1 MVVLNL
7 LATGGVGGIE
17 VLAKS
22 VNENALWD
30 NYVAFMF
37 DGGELEME
45 IPEDR
50 KIVLSRGNKNRLS
63 PKYVKTL
70 YRFCNRHK
78 VEIVVIHHHN
88 WYLQKIYLKL
98 KKRLPNIKY
107 IFMFHHCFDKESD
120 LGHIPI
126 LKSIKLYYYKKAMAA
141 SDKILSV
148 SERGKQSFLE
158 AFPEVIS
165 RGKVDVVYN
174 GIDTE
179 TIGRGAENAL
189 LVGNV
194 FEILYIGRLVKVK
207 GVDLL
212 IGALPYL
219 DSKVPIHLTIV
230 GDGAERIALE
240 SQAEKIRSKEISITF
255 TGMQREKE
263 KYLAVAH
270 VFVYPSVWEEI
281 FGISIVEAMAY
292 GISCVA
298 FNVGGIPEII
308 KDGSNGFLA
317 VEKNV
322 KQLAE
327 AIQRVIDIYEHGHED
342 RLCKK
347 AKETADRFSI
357 EQTCKKLYEEYGK
370 LL

>member
-17 VLAKS
+17 VLSKS
-22 VNENALWD
+22 INENALWD
-30 NYVAFMF
+30 NFIAFVF
-37 DGGELEME
+37 DGGKLEEE

-63 PKYVKTL
+63 TKYVKIL
-70 YRFCNRHK
+70 YRFCIRNK
-78 VEIVVIHHHN
+78 VDIIVIHHHN
-88 WYLQKIYLKL
+88 WYLQKIYLEL
-98 KKRLPNIKY
+98 KKKLPNIKY
-107 IFMFHHCFDKESD
+107 IFMFHHCFDRELD

-126 LKSIKLYYYKKAMAA
+126 LKSVKQYYYKKAMAV

-148 SERGKQSFLE
+148 SERGKQSFLD

-179 TIGRGAENAL
+179 TIRRGAENAL

-194 FEILYIGRLVKVK
+194 FEILFIGRLAKVK

-212 IGALPYL
+212 ISALPYL
-219 DSKVPIHLTIV
+219 NSKVPIHLTIV
-230 GDGAERIALE
+230 GDGAERMALE
-240 SQAEKIRSKEISITF
+240 SQAGKIRSKEISITF

-263 KYLAVAH
+263 KYLKEAN

-327 AIQRVIDIYEHGHED
+327 GIQYVIDIYENGDED
-342 RLCKK
+342 LLSKK
-347 AKETADRFSI
+347 AKETAARFSI